1 MLFVDTAAE
10 NSIFSHK
17 TLCRF
22 INYNWRFGGACC
34 LHLRHSLLSGSFFG
48 SPKCWRFQDP
58 QIVVTTSHYVRQATV
73 RTPHFG
79 SPKCW
84 RFQDP
89 QIVVTTSHS
98 VRQAT
103 VRTPHFGSPKCWRF
117 QDPQIVVTT
126 SHYVRQ
132 ATVRTPHFLVIAV
145 YREHHIKITGS
156 NILCWHNTLFVRD
169 LRSSSRVGV

>member
-1 MLFVDTAAE
+1 MTSSTLLADPPSNETIDVFYIKNAKHLMLFVDTAAE

-89 QIVVTTSHS
+89 QIVVTTSH
-98 VRQAT
+98 
-103 VRTPHFGSPKCWRF
+103 
-117 QDPQIVVTT
+117 
-126 SHYVRQ
+126 YVRQ